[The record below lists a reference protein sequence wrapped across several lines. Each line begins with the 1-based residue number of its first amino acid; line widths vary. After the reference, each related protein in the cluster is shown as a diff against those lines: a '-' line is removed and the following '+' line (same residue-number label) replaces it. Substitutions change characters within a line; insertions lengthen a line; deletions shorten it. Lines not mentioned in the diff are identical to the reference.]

1 MHTHI
6 CTIYLSPR
14 GLKRQR
20 VFFPVAMRTSVPEQN
35 WTVCS
40 ILLLFFG
47 HNLRMQKFP
56 GQGRDPHHSSD
67 LSSYGDTRSLTARS
81 LGNSGARQ
89 SCFLD
94 AFSLWVPWR
103 ASAPTPGF
111 LLPQDCS
118 VRIFAAVFSAKTGVL
133 GVSPLRMSPSPESSL
148 SQDSCASEKSVLS

>member
-1 MHTHI
+1 M
-6 CTIYLSPR
+6 
-14 GLKRQR
+14 
-20 VFFPVAMRTSVPEQN
+20 PEQN
-35 WTVCS
+35 WTVYS

-47 HNLRMQKFP
+47 HNLWMQFP
-56 GQGRDPHHSSD
+56 GQGRNPRHSSD

-81 LGNSGARQ
+81 LGNSGTRQ

-111 LLPQDCS
+111 LLPQDRS
-118 VRIFAAVFSAKTGVL
+118 VLIFAAVFSAKTGVL
-133 GVSPLRMSPSPESSL
+133 GVSPLPMSPSPESSL